1 MVEEKTKGSTPERS
15 RLYSQFIPVYEAVW
29 PLVVG
34 RRIRASIEQLAIPA
48 GAEVLEV
55 GIGTGI
61 SMPAY
66 PPSAHI
72 TGIDLSEEML
82 AEAKRKIA
90 EEGWDHIEVHPGNAE
105 VLDFPDASFDVVTSF
120 HVVSV
125 VSDPRAMMQEIV
137 RVLRPGGQLLIVN
150 HFRSENRLIAN
161 MTDKA
166 DPLTRHLGWRTNL
179 GLADILEDMPLEVER
194 EYKSSP
200 LSLFTVLRAT
210 RTETPPASA
219 GTAS

>member
-1 MVEEKTKGSTPERS
+1 MVEEKTKGGTPERS

-34 RRIRASIEQLAIPA
+34 RRIRASIEQLAIPP
-48 GAEVLEV
+48 GSDVLEV

-66 PPSAHI
+66 PRSARI

-82 AEAKRKIA
+82 TEAKRKIA
-90 EEGWDHIEVHPGNAE
+90 QEGWDHIAVRPGNAE
-105 VLDFPDASFDVVTSF
+105 VLDFPDRSFDFVTSF

-125 VSDPRAMMQEIV
+125 VSNPRAMMQEIV
-137 RVLRPGGQLLIVN
+137 RVLRPGGRLLVVN
-150 HFRSENRLIAN
+150 HFRSENRLIAKL
-161 MTDKA
+161 TDKA
-166 DPLTRHLGWRTNL
+166 NPLTRHLGWRTDL
-179 GLADILEDMPLEVER
+179 GLADILQGMPLEVER

-200 LSLFTVLRAT
+200 LSLFTILRAT
-210 RTETPPASA
+210 RTET
-219 GTAS
+219 